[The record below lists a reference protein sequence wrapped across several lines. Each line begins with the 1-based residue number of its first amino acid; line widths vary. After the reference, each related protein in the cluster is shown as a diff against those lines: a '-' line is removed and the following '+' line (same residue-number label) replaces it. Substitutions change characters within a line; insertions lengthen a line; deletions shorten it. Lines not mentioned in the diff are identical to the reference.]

1 MSLVDICALLL
12 FCGGLRGGGR
22 DFAIGHF
29 EIGVKPFL
37 VNDIGVK
44 PM

>member
-1 MSLVDICALLL
+1 MSLVEICALLL
-12 FCGGLRGGGR
+12 FFGGGRGGG

-29 EIGVKPFL
+29 EIRVKPFL